1 VSYALAS
8 LFAVFVMSV
17 PLAAQATTEQVL
29 EPFQWRNIGP
39 ANMGGRIVDIE
50 SFDTDFTTVYMATAS
65 GGVWKSESA
74 GSGWDPIF
82 DDYSAASIG
91 DIAVFQPNPDIV

>member
-1 VSYALAS
+1 
-8 LFAVFVMSV
+8 MSV

-50 SFDTDFTTVYMATAS
+50 SLDTDFTTVYMATAP
-65 GGVWKSESA
+65 GGV
-74 GSGWDPIF
+74 
-82 DDYSAASIG
+82 
-91 DIAVFQPNPDIV
+91 